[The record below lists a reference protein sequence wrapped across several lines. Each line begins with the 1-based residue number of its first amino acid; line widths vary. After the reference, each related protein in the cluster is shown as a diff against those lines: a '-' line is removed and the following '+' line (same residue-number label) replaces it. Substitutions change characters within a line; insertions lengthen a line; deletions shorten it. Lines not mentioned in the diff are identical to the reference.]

1 MTDPFESIY
10 GIVYQLTMRTVACN
24 EIANDRDLLDSTLD
38 MFEKI
43 EAASSPKL
51 IIFPWFPFPGKLR
64 RLWYGGKLYMVFKK
78 IIDDR
83 AKTGRR
89 EDDPL
94 QFLIEKGDSVKEILT
109 FILGE
114 SNRKSEDTRTSAGVW
129 STFLHGLCFNG
140 TQSRTA
146 IRRVQ
151 PTHLAAP
158 WFPH

>member
-24 EIANDRDLLDSTLD
+24 EIANDRGLLDKTLE

-43 EAASSPKL
+43 EAASSAEL
-51 IIFPWFPFPGKLR
+51 IVFPWFPFPGKLR

-83 AKTGRR
+83 AKTGHK

-94 QFLIEKGDSVKEILT
+94 QFLIDKGDNVKEILT

-114 SNRKSEDTRTSAGVW
+114 
-129 STFLHGLCFNG
+129 LH
-140 TQSRTA
+140 RE
-146 IRRVQ
+146 
-151 PTHLAAP
+151 
-158 WFPH
+158 